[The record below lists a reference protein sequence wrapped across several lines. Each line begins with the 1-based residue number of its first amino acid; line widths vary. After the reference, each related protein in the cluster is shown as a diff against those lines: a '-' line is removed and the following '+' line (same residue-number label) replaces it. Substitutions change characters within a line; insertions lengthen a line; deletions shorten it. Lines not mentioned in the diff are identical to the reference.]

1 MTGIQLNTQNDKYL
15 ISIDKSM
22 FDKEWLIKLLENLR
36 VEELARK
43 FDFDESVIVS
53 FENEQVKNILQ
64 QKIAYYQSRIDFFE
78 QKYGLNFAEFCD
90 KFSSIKNHSINE
102 KEDDS
107 MVWETSLDVVES
119 YKRDLMKKF
128 WS

>member
-1 MTGIQLNTQNDKYL
+1 MATQIGFEILTQTVQSWGYAN
-15 ISIDKSM
+15 IDV
-22 FDKEWLIKLLENLR
+22 FAKEQ
-36 VEELARK
+36 A
-43 FDFDESVIVS
+43 
-53 FENEQVKNILQ
+53 KNILQ

>member
-22 FDKEWLIKLLENLR
+22 FDKEWLVKLLENLR

-43 FDFDESVIVS
+43 FNFDEGVIVS
-53 FENEQVKNILQ
+53 LKSEKEKNILQ

-78 QKYGLNFAEFCD
+78 QKYALNFTVFCD
-90 KFSSIKNHSINE
+90 KFSSIKNHSIIE

-107 MVWETSLDVVES
+107 MIWETSLDVVES
-119 YKRDLMKKF
+119 YKKDLMAL
-128 WS
+128 SL

>member
-22 FDKEWLIKLLENLR
+22 FDKEWLVKLLENLR
-36 VEELARK
+36 VEEMARK
-43 FDFDESVIVS
+43 FNFDEGVIVS
-53 FENEQVKNILQ
+53 LKSEKEKNILQ

-78 QKYGLNFAEFCD
+78 QKYALNFTEFCD
-90 KFSSIKNHSINE
+90 KFSSIKNHSIIE

-107 MVWETSLDVVES
+107 MIWETSLDVVES
-119 YKRDLMKKF
+119 YKKDLMAL
-128 WS
+128 SL

>member
-43 FDFDESVIVS
+43 FDFDESI
-53 FENEQVKNILQ
+53 ETLGEEIKADWWAKN
-64 QKIAYYQSRIDFFE
+64 
-78 QKYGLNFAEFCD
+78 
-90 KFSSIKNHSINE
+90 KNRFINE
-102 KEDDS
+102 
-107 MVWETSLDVVES
+107 
-119 YKRDLMKKF
+119 
-128 WS
+128 